1 VRITLAIGTA
11 GGVTEAEARVLFQV
25 ERDVVQRAALRAQQR
40 PSEAIRGYQR
50 QSEVHQR
57 YSEALRGTQR
67 HSEVIRGNQR

>member
-1 VRITLAIGTA
+1 MRLTLAVGTA
-11 GGVTEAEARVLFQV
+11 GGVTEAKARVLFQV

-67 HSEVIRGNQR
+67 RSEAIRSTQS